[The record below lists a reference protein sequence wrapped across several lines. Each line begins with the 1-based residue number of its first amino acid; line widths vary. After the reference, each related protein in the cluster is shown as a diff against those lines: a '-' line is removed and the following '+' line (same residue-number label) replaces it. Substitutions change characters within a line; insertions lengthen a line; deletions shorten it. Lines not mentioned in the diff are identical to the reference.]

1 MILRDP
7 LRYPEHQS
15 ILKDSRN
22 RYRTMSL
29 FREFYLNEIEPLW
42 SLQDTDPQ
50 NELPSLKK
58 LYIEISDP
66 TEYEFAMQAFGSWKH
81 WLKIKNSKAIKVFIE
96 DWPLELEV
104 KLRSEGIKG
113 VIKEAESGKAKF
125 NAAKFLANADWRS
138 TTSKRG
144 RPSKEEVERER
155 KIAAKLDSEFSQ
167 DAERI
172 GLHVIKGDKK

>member
-1 MILRDP
+1 MI
-7 LRYPEHQS
+7 LRYPEHKNL
-15 ILKDSRN
+15 LKDSRK
-22 RYRTMSL
+22 RYRTLSL
-29 FREFYLNEIEPLW
+29 FREFYLSEVEPLW
-42 SLQDTDPQ
+42 SLQDEDPQ
-50 NELPSLKK
+50 NTLPSLKK
-58 LYIEISDP
+58 LYMNIGDP
-66 TEYEFAMQAFGSWKH
+66 TEYEFALQAFGSWKH
-81 WLKIKNSKAIKVFIE
+81 WLKIKNSKAITAFIE
-96 DWPLELEV
+96 DWPIELEV

-125 NAAKFLANADWRS
+125 NAAKFLANADWKS

-172 GLHVIKGDKK
+172 GLQVIQGSKDNGS